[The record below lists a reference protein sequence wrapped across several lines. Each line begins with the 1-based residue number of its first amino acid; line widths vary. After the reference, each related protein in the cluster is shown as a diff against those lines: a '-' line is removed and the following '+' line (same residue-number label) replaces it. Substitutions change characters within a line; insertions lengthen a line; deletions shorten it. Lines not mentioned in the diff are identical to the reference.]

1 MTWTPNSNKPAPVFT
16 GPLIDNTLTIVR
28 RDFKE
33 ALDYY
38 FPAESYPD
46 FREIAVGM
54 LKEIVFP
61 SFAVNPVDVDT
72 IESEDGSWIAVQF
85 TFDSY
90 IGITANNDADA
101 TAKIQRY
108 QGVIDAVYR
117 KAEKD
122 FCDDISN
129 AHEMTIELS
138 HEFGPRGVDRGRTLY
153 FRSVITRGILRF
165 RQGFQV

>member
-16 GPLIDNTLTIVR
+16 GPLIDNALTIVR

-38 FPAESYPD
+38 FPGDDYPD

-54 LKEIVFP
+54 LKEISFP
-61 SFAVNPVDVDT
+61 SYAVNPVDVDT
-72 IESEDGSWIAVQF
+72 IESEDSSNIAVQF

-90 IGITANNDADA
+90 IGVTANNDAEA
-101 TAKIQRY
+101 TEKIQRY

-122 FCDDISN
+122 FCAGISN
-129 AHEMTIELS
+129 PFEISIELS
-138 HEFGPRGVDRGRTLY
+138 HEFGPRGVDSGRTLY

-165 RQGFQV
+165 RQR